1 MQTISRR
8 RRARRVKC
16 KGVAFGEMYTAANQA
31 RILTARAATSA
42 IVNREIVAC
51 AIMRSFAR
59 GDSVSVGEK
68 AVASVKDKKR

>member
-1 MQTISRR
+1 
-8 RRARRVKC
+8 
-16 KGVAFGEMYTAANQA
+16 MYTAANQA

-42 IVNREIVAC
+42 IVNREIAAC